1 MAQVRHQHQT
11 QSAEEAE
18 KEGFTVCISSFR
30 LPLLSVG
37 SLLDYCGKFKVHIY
51 MSPWEWIIMTI
62 IFPLISSPP
71 QPIPDKGLLEAQKLG
86 FCRTK
91 STGYEIILGSLIGI
105 FVWEGDLTRFIK
117 V

>member
-18 KEGFTVCISSFR
+18 KEGFTVCISFR

-51 MSPWEWIIMTI
+51 MSP
-62 IFPLISSPP
+62 
-71 QPIPDKGLLEAQKLG
+71 
-86 FCRTK
+86 
-91 STGYEIILGSLIGI
+91 
-105 FVWEGDLTRFIK
+105 
-117 V
+117 